1 MSSFD
6 ERCAQGIEP
15 DLARIRANV
24 ERSLMLVTALNPHIG
39 YENAAKIALAAHREE
54 PEPARRRAATGARQ
68 RRGLRP
74 LGRSGGDDAPRR
86 VSAGPLRLVALTFGT
101 EGDSRPMVALCRGLC
116 DAGHEVVLLCERA
129 GQAYAAE
136 CGVPF
141 VPLAG
146 DMAAA
151 LQSAS
156 AGFLRSGGDV
166 AHTAKALAEIARA
179 NTAAWM
185 RATLEHA
192 AHADAIVA
200 AGLAIYVGLS
210 CAEHL
215 RIPAIGAGLQ
225 PMMPTR
231 EFASPFLPPWRLP
244 GWANGLSHR
253 LVLGLMWRAFRGAIN
268 DGRRDVTNQPPRRAQ
283 FDGYPVV
290 CGISPDAGTTT
301 ARLARAIRHRRTLV
315 ASRTIRRGRRHRRWR
330 PSSTP
335 ARRPS
340 TSDSAAWSASIAS
353 RCRALVLDALD
364 GTPRAAVLGLERV
377 RRRRSAFDGAAD
389 RPDAARLAVAAHA
402 CGRPSRWRRDDARR
416 ARAGV
421 PSIVAPFA
429 GDQPFWA
436 DRLTRVGIAPP
447 SIPQKALTARRLRE
461 SLALA
466 GDPRML
472 ARARSV
478 GDAMS
483 REHGVAN
490 AVAHI
495 ESWVGPR
502 T

>member
-1 MSSFD
+1 M
-6 ERCAQGIEP
+6 
-15 DLARIRANV
+15 N
-24 ERSLMLVTALNPHIG
+24 
-39 YENAAKIALAAHREE
+39 
-54 PEPARRRAATGARQ
+54 
-68 RRGLRP
+68 
-74 LGRSGGDDAPRR
+74 
-86 VSAGPLRLVALTFGT
+86 AGPLRLVALTFGT
-101 EGDSRPMVALCRGLC
+101 EGDSRPMVALCRGLL
-116 DAGHEVVLLCERA
+116 DAGHEVVLLCEQA
-129 GQAYAAE
+129 GEAYAAE

-156 AGFLRSGGDV
+156 AGFLRRGGDV
-166 AHTAKALAEIARA
+166 THTAKALAEIARA

-215 RIPAIGAGLQ
+215 RLPAIGAGLQ
-225 PMMPTR
+225 PVMPTR

-244 GWANGLSHR
+244 GWANLLSHR

-268 DGRRDVTNQPPRRAQ
+268 DGRRDVTNQPPRRTE
-283 FDGYPVV
+283 FDGYPIV
-290 CGISPDAGTTT
+290 CGISPALVPQPRDWPGRFVIAGHWWRPHDPAWTPPPALAAFLDAGE
-301 ARLARAIRHRRTLV
+301 APVYIGFGSMVGFDRDQL
-315 ASRTIRRGRRHRRWR
+315 
-330 PSSTP
+330 
-335 ARRPS
+335 
-340 TSDSAAWSASIAS
+340 
-353 RCRALVLDALD
+353 RALVLDALD
-364 GTPRAAVLGLERV
+364 GRRALLFSGWSGFGAGDLPSTVLQVGPTPHDWLLPRTSVVVHHGGAGTTHAA
-377 RRRRSAFDGAAD
+377 
-389 RPDAARLAVAAHA
+389 
-402 CGRPSRWRRDDARR
+402 

-429 GDQPFWA
+429 GDQPFWG
-436 DRLTRVGIAPP
+436 DRLTRLGIAPP
-447 SIPQKALTARRLRE
+447 SLPQKALTARRLRE

-466 GDPRML
+466 GDARML
-472 ARARSV
+472 TRARSI

-483 REHGVAN
+483 NEHGVAN